1 MKGFIQAKGAGRVA
15 ARRGVQQL
23 FTDEL
28 AFMAVSTVAV
38 DENTCMIFDSHGPS
52 Q

>member
-15 ARRGVQQL
+15 VRRGVQQL

-28 AFMAVSTVAV
+28 ALWRLVLLRWMRTRA
-38 DENTCMIFDSHGPS
+38 
-52 Q
+52 